1 MNLIPDT
8 GLPTFAPSESDSSC
22 AGIDVFPDIID
33 NVVAST
39 GLCDVTDV
47 LRTVDNV
54 NLCNNMVPAGFTGI
68 NTIFSVKGKEIVFL
82 RILKDSVHILGVVL
96 NFL

>member
-1 MNLIPDT
+1 MNLILDT
-8 GLPTFAPSESDSSC
+8 VFSTSTSTESDSSC
-22 AGIDVFPDIID
+22 DGIDVYPDIID
-33 NVVAST
+33 NAVAST
-39 GLCDVTDV
+39 GLCDATEV

-54 NLCNNMVPAGFTGI
+54 TLCNNMAPAGFTGI

-82 RILKDSVHILGVVL
+82 QILKDSVHILGVVL